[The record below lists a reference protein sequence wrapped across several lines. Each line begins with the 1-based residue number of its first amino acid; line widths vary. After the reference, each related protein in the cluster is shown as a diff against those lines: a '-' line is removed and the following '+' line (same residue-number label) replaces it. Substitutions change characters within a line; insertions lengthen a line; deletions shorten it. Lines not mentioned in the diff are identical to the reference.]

1 MFIRY
6 YNRNDKK
13 AQKVSKIKKS
23 VYKKGCGKNL
33 TKTLL
38 VYLSVRLYPKNVKR
52 GKMIVSEFYVG
63 PHMTPGKIYE
73 GSILQKIVSKRF

>member
-1 MFIRY
+1 MLKNMFIRY

-38 VYLSVRLYPKNVKR
+38 VYLSVRLYPKKR
-52 GKMIVSEFYVG
+52 
-63 PHMTPGKIYE
+63 
-73 GSILQKIVSKRF
+73 QKG